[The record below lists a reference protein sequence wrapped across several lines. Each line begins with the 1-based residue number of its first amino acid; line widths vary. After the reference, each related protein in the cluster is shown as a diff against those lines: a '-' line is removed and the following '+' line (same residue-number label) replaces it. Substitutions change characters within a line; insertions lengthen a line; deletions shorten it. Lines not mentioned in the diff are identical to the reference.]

1 MRISQIFLLICIL
14 PNLLSNPLT
23 SKINRNFLKNDNNR
37 YDWDSLSISDWEN
50 NSGASHKRHDSD
62 LLDSVLN
69 SHANDKY
76 SKEIN
81 GKEYQLHG
89 TTTVALKCPSDNCIL
104 VAVDSRASVGE
115 YVGSRTV
122 KKVIPIDTHTIATIA
137 GGAADCFHWIRYISY
152 RKAILQ
158 RQNQQELSVYN
169 IAKLFSSMM
178 KEKKHLGI
186 SIGSMI
192 AGVKLS
198 KYNNN
203 NNNNN
208 NNNVHTKKGH
218 HNHEDFNQ
226 DLDLS
231 LYYIDNDGNCLEGN
245 SFCVGSGAF
254 FAYAIIDSFYHKEIK
269 FQDAKRV
276 AMHAIRYAAHRDGY
290 SGGYINVFCLNSTGI
305 HHIERYDSRNL
316 PLLTETPRR
325 K

>member
-1 MRISQIFLLICIL
+1 MLFQFALFLIFIITHTFSKSLNSKNNWNIL
-14 PNLLSNPLT
+14 NN
-23 SKINRNFLKNDNNR
+23 INNE
-37 YDWDSLSISDWEN
+37 YDWESLSISDWEN
-50 NSGASHKRHDSD
+50 NSGASPNRYDKDILESI
-62 LLDSVLN
+62 LDSKFN
-69 SHANDKY
+69 NKY
-76 SKEIN
+76 SKEIK

-89 TTTVALKCPSDNCIL
+89 TTTVALKCPYDNCIL

-137 GGAADCFHWIRYISY
+137 GGAADCLHWIRYISY

-169 IAKLFSSMM
+169 IAKLFSNIM

-192 AGVKLS
+192 AGVKPS
-198 KYNNN
+198 KKNKYKNQNDHKNNQ
-203 NNNNN
+203 
-208 NNNVHTKKGH
+208 
-218 HNHEDFNQ
+218 EDL

-231 LYYIDNDGNCLEGN
+231 LYYIDSDGNCLESN

-254 FAYAIIDSFYHKEIK
+254 FAYAIIDSFYHKEIR

-276 AMHAIRYAAHRDGY
+276 ALHAIRYAAHRDGY

-305 HHIERYDSRNL
+305 HHIERHDSRNL
-316 PLLTETPRR
+316 PLLTESPR
-325 K
+325 